1 MRHCRLLLHTL
12 ILGCI
17 LGKQCSAVRSNG
29 GDLASQ
35 SPSARRTI
43 LQSSNASIE
52 ALLEDDPAFDAAVEL
67 QALTALY
74 EATGGRYWTYDS
86 YFSGNSSDV
95 SSGSSAIDALARR
108 FHKRTWLDTSVSYCQ
123 W

>member
-1 MRHCRLLLHTL
+1 MRHCKLLLHTL
-12 ILGCI
+12 ILGCS
-17 LGKQCSAVRSNG
+17 LGKLCSAASSNS
-29 GDLASQ
+29 GDLASHD
-35 SPSARRTI
+35 PSGRKII

-52 ALLEDDPAFDAAVEL
+52 ALLEDDPVFDAAVEL

-74 EATGGRYWTYDS
+74 EATGGSYWTYDS
-86 YFSGNSSDV
+86 YFSDNTSNV
-95 SSGSSAIDALARR
+95 TTGSSAIDAVARR